1 MKYGLEQE
9 FFVFRDS
16 QLIGPVPSELTPDE
30 CGFLAE
36 ARGQPC
42 HTIREAIFSLMADVY
57 RLETE
62 ATKLGLTLVKEP
74 ILDVP
79 RAIILECRRK
89 FTKPTLDYQN
99 LYGYQEHKNKGKKTA
114 GIHIS
119 FTDER
124 VILND
129 QKSPTTV
136 NLIFDFVQIFR
147 KLDLGFKAEIRA
159 AKRYP
164 GFYELKADKRI
175 EYRSLPNNC
184 DLLKIIQVL
193 S

>member
-9 FFVFRDS
+9 FFVTKDS
-16 QLIGPVPSELTPDE
+16 QLIGPVPPPLTPDE

-42 HTIREAIFSLMADVY
+42 FTIREAVFSLMADVY

-74 ILDVP
+74 ILEVP
-79 RAIILECRRK
+79 RSVLLECRRK

-129 QKSPTTV
+129 KKDPTTV
-136 NLIFDFVQIFR
+136 NIIFDFVQIFR
-147 KLDLGFKAEIRA
+147 KLDLNFKAEIMA

-164 GFYELKADKRI
+164 GFYELKPDRRI

-184 DLLKIIQVL
+184 DLLKIIEVL

>member
-9 FFVFRDS
+9 FFVYNDS
-16 QLIGPVPSELTPDE
+16 HLIGPVPPELTPDE

-42 HTIREAIFSLMADVY
+42 VTIREAVFSLMADVH
-57 RLETE
+57 RLETV
-62 ATKLGLTLVKEP
+62 ATQLGLTLVKEP

-79 RAIILECRRK
+79 RSIILECRRK

-99 LYGYQEHKNKGKKTA
+99 LYGYPEHKNKGKKTA

-129 QKSPTTV
+129 AKNPTTV
-136 NLIFDFVQIFR
+136 NLIFDFVQVFR
-147 KLDLGFKAEIRA
+147 KLDLNFKEEIKT

-164 GFYELKADKRI
+164 GFYELKPDRRI